1 MEKKIEYI
9 SANEAKNKLN
19 NFMPDENFFSSHESS
34 LTYRKRLDLLLK
46 VAHEMI
52 NMQKAH
58 SKN

>member
-19 NFMPDENFFSSHESS
+19 KFMPDENLFSSHESS
-34 LTYRKRLDLLLK
+34 LTYRRRLDLLLK
-46 VAHEMI
+46 VAQEMI
-52 NMQKAH
+52 RMQKAH

>member
-9 SANEAKNKLN
+9 SANKEKNNLN

-46 VAHEMI
+46 AAQEMI

>member
-9 SANEAKNKLN
+9 SANKEKNNLN

-34 LTYRKRLDLLLK
+34 STYRKRLDLLLK
-46 VAHEMI
+46 VAQEMI
-52 NMQKAH
+52 SMQKAH